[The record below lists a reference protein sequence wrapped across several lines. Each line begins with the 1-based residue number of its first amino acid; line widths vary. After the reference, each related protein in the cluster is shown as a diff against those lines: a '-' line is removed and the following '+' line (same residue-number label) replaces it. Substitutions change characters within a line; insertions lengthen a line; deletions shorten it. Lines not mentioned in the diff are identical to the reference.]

1 MTTIQNARPEVRT
14 RADSLSRMLE
24 LEKQYRMQR
33 LQDIGSTLTPTPP
46 RSATTSSASSAQP
59 NSVLKARRASAH
71 PVVSPPQTPHMMIM
85 KATTRSSGPPS
96 LSISVPPPLTS
107 AVAVR
112 TDEADTILQRPATPT
127 EFLKQ
132 TGERT
137 KTVTFS
143 DPEEEEG
150 EEARLSDQSSIC
162 QSPSWAVYRQ
172 NKKKDKKRE
181 AAQKKKENERLEKAN
196 KKLEKKRLS
205 KVPRQGIPDIPLLA
219 TSNRSLSAPELEQHQ
234 MLNERSLNRSTSH
247 YPPDSM
253 ANHHNLLKQPAADD
267 NSKPK
272 SKGLFS
278 GFRFAHSNTTAA
290 QKTELHS
297 RTSMDD
303 SSSLRSG
310 PALGTIQL
318 PGNRGDMAFLNPR
331 KPPSIKSTQS
341 SSAQSHSSQERQ
353 TGASRKS
360 FTHGRSHSLLAKLK
374 GPSYLYAKS
383 LEPNE
388 ESEPPESVEQ
398 AELTNGPSIP
408 SHDLSK
414 PTPVSGVS
422 RILDRQE
429 VRSNRGRQP
438 QAHIPQPRDS
448 SSEYEDAAATNYQYR
463 RIRQPIPDSPVANE
477 GRRRPSKYGDQGR
490 IQYQDTYTAPIP
502 PPRQTSYTAA
512 PNERMPET
520 RRHFPRLSQPLQPVH
535 AQVAVLDQP
544 TPIISPHSDKSYATV
559 YTDAVDKLSER
570 HSPHTDCDQ
579 SPVCTHRS
587 TIRPNPAKED
597 DSPTESCIEVHDH
610 TPLPGVRH
618 TERQMTGSIDAEGFR
633 EAGEP
638 RDAPVASTRDQSQS
652 VQEVHIPGRSAD
664 YLTFISESYAPPS
677 LELRS
682 PIEDGQQPPH
692 DVERINNE
700 EAYEDEDPAWAA
712 LLLQSPELEEENS
725 AEAVDSEP
733 QNGLPEGYG
742 TRDSCDSPTLSAH
755 DPDSYGPI
763 LDHLMITSPAVE
775 HRRKTHSFELPLED
789 QPVHSVSERSSS
801 STCNDLLHSPSTATT
816 PDISRPQSRNGTLA
830 DVPRPSTTSPEL
842 GDWRPSKK
850 FHRSKLMDFSSME
863 STGQTGQNTTLL
875 QDASSD
881 GKASLT
887 FVAGHP
893 HNAKDNPASN
903 SIVKSPTIM
912 ASRSSVIYEGPLVE
926 EEEEKDMTLPAKR
939 LPLPLKTQSAI
950 ELATGSSLTSRRYK
964 PSHLRNNGAVVSS
977 ISLPN
982 SPPPELDLEA
992 PAPRRSALKAAR
1004 SNSSSSQN
1012 SSNTHATSAAY
1023 LQEARKTAPSLT
1035 ATSHAARPMYSPRN
1049 SAPAFRNGMPSDIKG
1064 DSMAKMLVQC
1074 CNCHFFHDMPSRVY
1088 ECMAKPDSIVE
1099 DKQLGVSAAITTTV
1113 KCPWCAHG
1121 MTMQCCSGY
1130 AALIFLKEK
1139 LHGK

>member
-33 LQDIGSTLTPTPP
+33 LQDIGSTSAPTPP

-71 PVVSPPQTPHMMIM
+71 PVLSPPQTPHMMIM
-85 KATTRSSGPPS
+85 KATPRSSGLPS

-112 TDEADTILQRPATPT
+112 TDEANTISQRPATPT
-127 EFLKQ
+127 ELLKQ

-205 KVPRQGIPDIPLLA
+205 KAPQQRNPDIPLLA
-219 TSNRSLSAPELEQHQ
+219 TSHRSLSAPELEQHQ

-253 ANHHNLLKQPAADD
+253 ANHHNLLKQPAADA

-303 SSSLRSG
+303 SSFLRSG
-310 PALGTIQL
+310 PALGTMQL

-398 AELTNGPSIP
+398 VELTNEPSIP
-408 SHDLSK
+408 SQYPNK
-414 PTPVSGVS
+414 PTPVSGVP

-448 SSEYEDAAATNYQYR
+448 SSDYEDAATTNYQYR

-477 GRRRPSKYGDQGR
+477 GRRRPSK
-490 IQYQDTYTAPIP
+490 
-502 PPRQTSYTAA
+502 
-512 PNERMPET
+512 
-520 RRHFPRLSQPLQPVH
+520 
-535 AQVAVLDQP
+535 
-544 TPIISPHSDKSYATV
+544 
-559 YTDAVDKLSER
+559 
-570 HSPHTDCDQ
+570 
-579 SPVCTHRS
+579 S

-597 DSPTESCIEVHDH
+597 ESTAESCIEVHDH
-610 TPLPGVRH
+610 TPLPDVRH
-618 TERQMTGSIDAEGFR
+618 TERQMTASVGAEGSR
-633 EAGEP
+633 ENGEP
-638 RDAPVASTRDQSQS
+638 HDAAGASTGDQCQS

-664 YLTFISESYAPPS
+664 YLTFISDSYAPPS

-692 DVERINNE
+692 DVERVINE

-725 AEAVDSEP
+725 AEAVDSET
-733 QNGLPEGYG
+733 QNGMTEGYG

-755 DPDSYGPI
+755 DPDSYGPV
-763 LDHLMITSPAVE
+763 LDHLVVSSPAEE
-775 HRRKTHSFELPLED
+775 HRQKTHSFELPLED
-789 QPVHSVSERSSS
+789 QPVHSISERSSS
-801 STCNDLLHSPSTATT
+801 STCNDLLHSPSSATT
-816 PDISRPQSRNGTLA
+816 PDVSRPQSRNGTLA

-881 GKASLT
+881 GKTSLT

-903 SIVKSPTIM
+903 NIVKSPTIM
-912 ASRSSVIYEGPLVE
+912 ASRSSIIYEGPLVE
-926 EEEEKDMTLPAKR
+926 EEEEGDMTPPAKR
-939 LPLPLKTQSAI
+939 LPLPLKTHSAI
-950 ELATGSSLTSRRYK
+950 ELATGSSLTSR
-964 PSHLRNNGAVVSS
+964 SIINQSS
-977 ISLPN
+977 QLTTSRAGFG
-982 SPPPELDLEA
+982 ST
-992 PAPRRSALKAAR
+992 
-1004 SNSSSSQN
+1004 NSSPFG
-1012 SSNTHATSAAY
+1012 T
-1023 LQEARKTAPSLT
+1023 E
-1035 ATSHAARPMYSPRN
+1035 
-1049 SAPAFRNGMPSDIKG
+1049 
-1064 DSMAKMLVQC
+1064 
-1074 CNCHFFHDMPSRVY
+1074 
-1088 ECMAKPDSIVE
+1088 
-1099 DKQLGVSAAITTTV
+1099 
-1113 KCPWCAHG
+1113 
-1121 MTMQCCSGY
+1121 GY
-1130 AALIFLKEK
+1130 KK
-1139 LHGK
+1139 